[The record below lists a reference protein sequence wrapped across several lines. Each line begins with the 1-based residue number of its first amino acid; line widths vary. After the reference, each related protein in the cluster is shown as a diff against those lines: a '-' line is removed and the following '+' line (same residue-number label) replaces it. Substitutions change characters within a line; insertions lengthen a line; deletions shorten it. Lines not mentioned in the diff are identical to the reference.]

1 MPRIRTRAAFV
12 LLAALCALS
21 PVRGD
26 SQAMQKI
33 RVLTTPSESG
43 SQVYYAIELGYFRRA
58 GIDVEIAALGNGAP
72 VAAAVA
78 SGSVDI
84 GQGNVVSI
92 ATGRQRGVPF
102 VILAPASTYTNSAP
116 TSALIVPTDSPVKT
130 AKDLVGKVIG
140 NSGTKDIGEIAA
152 DSWLDANGVHP
163 SSVRFTE
170 VPLAA
175 MTEALSRG
183 QIQAGVLIEPFLSV
197 ALANGFRVLGRAYG
211 AIANTFII
219 AAYFTNA
226 DWAKAHPELA
236 RKFGEAILASA
247 KWANDP
253 AHHAESAQI
262 IEKYTKV
269 HVPSGA
275 TRVRYAEVL
284 DPAMMQ
290 PVIDAAAR
298 YKAMPESIP
307 ATALLM
313 Q

>member
-1 MPRIRTRAAFV
+1 MSRIRNRACFV
-12 LLAALCALS
+12 LLAALCALL

-26 SQAMQKI
+26 SQALQKI

-43 SQVYYAIELGYFRRA
+43 SQVYYAIELGYFRRL
-58 GIDVEIAALGNGAP
+58 GIEVEIAALGNGAP

-84 GQGNVVSI
+84 GQGNIVSI

-102 VILAPASTYTNSAP
+102 VILAPASTYSNSAP
-116 TSALIVPTDSPVKT
+116 TSALIVPTDSPIKT
-130 AKDLVGKVIG
+130 AKDLVGRVIG

-152 DSWLDANGVHP
+152 DSWLDANGVTP
-163 SSVRFTE
+163 ASVRFTE

-211 AIANTFII
+211 SIANTFVI

-269 HVPSGA
+269 HIPSGA

-290 PVIDAAAR
+290 PVIDAAVKYGWIAKSFDVR
-298 YKAMPESIP
+298 TMM
-307 ATALLM
+307 L
-313 Q
+313 